1 MKLAGKGR
9 RVLAA
14 MAVMLLTGLLGTGPA
29 WAAPGTG
36 WVRLAHLSPNTPAV
50 DVYLYPFG
58 NSHARLVLHHV
69 SYGTVSPYQE
79 LPVGEYTV
87 SMRPAGAPPAA
98 HPVLSTSFWVK
109 DSSAYTVAGMGPAAG
124 LRLRVIPD
132 TLAVR
137 NGRALVRVIQASL
150 RHHVVSVG
158 LGGQL
163 LARKLRFASV
173 TSYQAVA
180 AGARILRVTG
190 DGGDASL
197 RLSLAADTV
206 HTLVVLDG
214 PGQLRITD
222 LEDAAG
228 SQVLPHGGAATGLG
242 GTAPSPASSP
252 LPWLGVIA
260 LGSLLAAAGLAGTRL
275 AGMRPAR
282 TRLTRTRLAGPGPA
296 GRGGGRRY
304 RPARGPASRTP

>member
-1 MKLAGKGR
+1 MDRMKLAGNGR

-14 MAVMLLTGLLGTGPA
+14 MAVMLLTGLLGAAPA

-98 HPVLSTSFWVK
+98 HPVLSTSFWVR
-109 DSSAYTVAGMGPAAG
+109 DSGAYTVAGMGPASG
-124 LRLRVIPD
+124 LRLRVLTD

-137 NGRALVRVIQASL
+137 NGRTLVRVIQASL
-150 RHHVVSVG
+150 RHHVVRVG
-158 LGGQL
+158 LGGQP

-190 DGGDASL
+190 DGGDVSL

-228 SQVLPHGGAATGLG
+228 SQLLPHGGAATGLG
-242 GTAPSPASSP
+242 GTAPSPASSL

-260 LGSLLAAAGLAGTRL
+260 LGSLLAGAGLAGTKL
-275 AGMRPAR
+275 AG
-282 TRLTRTRLAGPGPA
+282 TKPA
-296 GRGGGRRY
+296 GTKPAGTKPAGQGGRRH
-304 RPARGPASRTP
+304 RQVRRPASRTP

>member
-9 RVLAA
+9 HVLAA
-14 MAVMLLTGLLGTGPA
+14 MAGLLLTGLLGAGPA

-58 NSHARLVLHHV
+58 NSRARLVLHHV

-87 SMRPAGAPPAA
+87 SMRPAGAPPAE
-98 HPVLSTSFWVK
+98 HPVLSTTFWVRN
-109 DSSAYTVAGMGPAAG
+109 SGAYTVAGMGPASG
-124 LRLRVIPD
+124 LRLRVLSD

-137 NGRALVRVIQASL
+137 NGRTLVRVIQASL

-163 LARKLRFASV
+163 LARRLRFGSV

-190 DGGDASL
+190 DGGDTSL
-197 RLSLAADTV
+197 RLSLVADTV

-214 PGQLRITD
+214 PGQLHITE

-228 SQVLPHGGAATGLG
+228 SQVLPRGGAATGLG
-242 GTAPSPASSP
+242 GTAPRPASSP
-252 LPWLGVIA
+252 LPWLGLIA
-260 LGSLLAAAGLAGTRL
+260 LGSLLACAGLAGTRL
-275 AGMRPAR
+275 AG
-282 TRLTRTRLAGPGPA
+282 TRLAGTRLA
-296 GRGGGRRY
+296 GTRLARTGVRRH
-304 RPARGPASRTP
+304 RQVRGPASRTP

>member
-1 MKLAGKGR
+1 MDRMKLAGNGR

-14 MAVMLLTGLLGTGPA
+14 MAVMLLTGLLGAAPA

-98 HPVLSTSFWVK
+98 HPVLSTSFWVR
-109 DSSAYTVAGMGPAAG
+109 DSGAYTVAGMGPASG
-124 LRLRVIPD
+124 LRLRVLTD

-137 NGRALVRVIQASL
+137 NGRTLVRVIQASL
-150 RHHVVSVG
+150 RHHVVRVG
-158 LGGQL
+158 LGGQP

-190 DGGDASL
+190 DGGDVSL

-228 SQVLPHGGAATGLG
+228 SQLLPHGGAATGLG
-242 GTAPSPASSP
+242 GTAPSPASSL

-260 LGSLLAAAGLAGTRL
+260 LGSLLAGAGLAGTKL
-275 AGMRPAR
+275 AG
-282 TRLTRTRLAGPGPA
+282 TKPA
-296 GRGGGRRY
+296 GTKPAGTKPTGQGGRRH
-304 RPARGPASRTP
+304 RQVRRPASRTP